1 MRRRK
6 LLVSA
11 QTQKTSFLDKLDDDR
26 QTFAVYVSLF
36 IIYVL
41 LFSRR
46 VVCKKY
52 EKITLSFKS
61 NALSYCLRF
70 VSAF

>member
-1 MRRRK
+1 M

-36 IIYVL
+36 SI
-41 LFSRR
+41 R
-46 VVCKKY
+46 VVVLSPCGVQ
-52 EKITLSFKS
+52 KIREN
-61 NALSYCLRF
+61 NA
-70 VSAF
+70 VVQI